1 MALAVSPS
9 SRNPKVRER
18 AELFRAGKELTMM
31 TIRHERSTDIAAREQ
46 LLDEAL
52 GEARTAKT
60 SERLREGRLPAD
72 GLAFAAI
79 ENGRL
84 VGTVRLWN
92 VAAGPGRPALLLGPL
107 AVAAEARHRG
117 IGRKLM
123 TRALREARRLG
134 HKAVVLCGDAPY
146 YGRLSFS
153 AEKAASLR
161 LPGPFEPHR
170 LLGLE
175 LVAGALK
182 GAGGVIKP
190 TGDRV
195 PAGLPDFIVAPA
207 YTRRALPQA
216 A

>member
-1 MALAVSPS
+1 MI
-9 SRNPKVRER
+9 
-18 AELFRAGKELTMM
+18 

-46 LLDEAL
+46 LLDQAL

-60 SERLREGRLPAD
+60 SQRLRDGRLPAD

-92 VAAGPGRPALLLGPL
+92 VAAGLGRPALLLGPL
-107 AVAAEARHRG
+107 AVDADARHRG

-134 HKAVVLCGDAPY
+134 HKAIVLCGDAPY
-146 YGRLSFS
+146 YGRFGFS
-153 AEKAASLR
+153 VDKAASLR
-161 LPGPFEPHR
+161 LPGPYETHR

-182 GAGGVIKP
+182 GASGVIKP

-195 PAGLPDFIVAPA
+195 PSGLPDFIVAPA
-207 YTRRALPQA
+207 YTRRAMPQA